1 MAEELTRAEAN
12 EKLQRMRVRMREV
25 AKRGARL
32 GLNSI
37 TTAAGGVA
45 AGFFDVKYPYLPGT
59 QVPTSMAVG
68 VALLGAAAADMFDA
82 ENNERVGAFAS
93 GLLAVVAA
101 RQTSHMLIEAQQKKS
116 GVQVPAAA

>member
-1 MAEELTRAEAN
+1 MTKTEAM
-12 EKLQRMRVRMREV
+12 EKLQRLRSRTREI

-59 QVPTSMAVG
+59 QVPTSMALG
-68 VALLGAAAADMFDA
+68 VALLGAAAADMFDS

-101 RQTSHMLIEAQQKKS
+101 RQTSHMLIEAQQKKT
-116 GVQVPAAA
+116 GTKIPAAA